1 MPKRRRYK
9 GGNGSWA
16 ASQTLFRCSVVVDNE
31 AAFQGGLS
39 RSRGSLIRVA
49 MHPMLAGYVFKVFF
63 IDECRPDN
71 IPLTS
76 EGRFAFINTDHSRRR
91 RVARS

>member
-1 MPKRRRYK
+1 
-9 GGNGSWA
+9 
-16 ASQTLFRCSVVVDNE
+16 
-31 AAFQGGLS
+31 
-39 RSRGSLIRVA
+39 

-76 EGRFAFINTDHSRRR
+76 EGRLAFIDAEHSRRPIAGINHGATFLSYFTFLTGYTR
-91 RVARS
+91 RKTFKT